1 MGIAERKEREK
12 EQRRKA
18 IVDAA
23 EKVFFSKGSRHSSM
37 EEVAHEAELSKGTL
51 YLYFSCKEEL
61 QFAITTR
68 GLNLLYLKLRETFN
82 EKQTGAENLF
92 EIGKTYVRFSREYPD
107 YFKAII
113 FFESSSLENLDPA
126 LREKLIAE
134 DSPLTIFLKAIE
146 QGKKDGTIRD
156 DMETMEMGKILWTQL
171 TGTLQFILYRP
182 KLFDLLGFS
191 EDEML
196 INHFR
201 IVQDG
206 IIRNTKVI

>member
-1 MGIAERKEREK
+1 MGITERKEREK
-12 EQRRKA
+12 EQRRNA
-18 IVDAA
+18 IIDAA
-23 EKVFFSKGSRHSSM
+23 EKVFSSKGFRQSSM
-37 EEVAHEAELSKGTL
+37 EEVAHQAELSKGTL
-51 YLYFSCKEEL
+51 YLYFSSKEEL

-68 GLNLLYLKLRETFN
+68 GLNLLYLKLKETFN

-92 EIGKTYVRFSREYPD
+92 EIGKAYVRFSREYPD

-113 FFESSSLENLDPA
+113 FFESSSLENLDPVI
-126 LREKLIAE
+126 REKLIAE

-146 QGKKDGTIRD
+146 KGKKDTTIRN

-196 INHFR
+196 LNHFR

-206 IIRNTKVI
+206 IIRNTKVV